1 MNTDN
6 MVILSGNMVRDA
18 ELVMDDRRVRFSIAV
33 NRSGYEKGSDNDA
46 GFFNCEMWV
55 TESDYSSVAAARNV
69 KNLFDEGKLVKGT
82 RVRLVGSV
90 RQDRAVID
98 GNKRDFIKIEVHEL
112 SAFVAST
119 AQGTSSSSDSNVST
133 TASHEEPF

>member
-18 ELVMDDRRVRFSIAV
+18 ELVMNDRRVRFSIAV
-33 NRSGYEKGSDNDA
+33 NRSGYEKESDNDA

-55 TESDYSSVAAARNV
+55 TESDYSPVASAKNV
-69 KNLFDEGKLVKGT
+69 KKLFDEGKLVKGT
-82 RVRLVGSV
+82 RVRLVGSI

-98 GNKRDFIKIEVHEL
+98 GNKRDFIKVEVDEL

-119 AQGTSSSSDSNVST
+119 NQNASSTDSPSSST
-133 TASHEEPF
+133 TAAHEEPF